1 MALQETKTSK
11 KGYAGRKPKGKTVY
25 AHMGIWRDG
34 ENIHITAP
42 KEKYLHTTVN
52 SNPGSE
58 RCHKNLYGK
67 LRRLLEENGCWE

>member
-1 MALQETKTSK
+1 MALQRTQKSQ
-11 KGYAGRKPKGKTVY
+11 KGYRSPKGKSVY
-25 AHMGIWRDG
+25 VHIGIWRDR

-52 SNPGSE
+52 NRPGSE

-67 LRRLLEENGCWE
+67 LQRLLKENGCWE